1 MLVLVSDL
9 HITDGTTANN
19 VNPEAFDLLGAEILD
34 AVARRGAR
42 EVHLVLLGD
51 ILDLVRSD
59 YWLRLGVPMARR
71 PWGGTLDPLTG
82 MNADRAAIEAQFQ
95 AVLGAILA
103 SPTARALGGMLGTL
117 AAGSVPFRVTY
128 VIGNHERV
136 LWNFPSLRAVVRAA
150 LPEVTDFAA
159 AVDSPEYGLLARH
172 GHEWD
177 EHTHGW
183 RFRREVLQP
192 GERIDRF
199 APEAYQTMAIGEAVT
214 AELMSGLV
222 FHARAL
228 GGPDS
233 LVDLLK
239 EVNNLR
245 PLLDVFAWLDWIAGG
260 RVREHRELLHE
271 SLRRA
276 LDGLLDSTLAR
287 QWDRLET
294 DYLVSG
300 DLVDRL
306 EQARA
311 VLLGPTFDAF
321 RGRVEA
327 LQRAAAAGASAAA
340 RGGRP
345 ARGRALRGRIPGR
358 AHAGRHPAGHLWAHP
373 PRAPRLLRRE
383 YRGHGPDVHQHRHVP
398 AAHHPRARRPQ
409 LRERAAD
416 DDGVR
421 LPRRR
426 GPAGQARRHHVDR
439 HLERHATEALRLTL
453 RQFAVSAR
461 PSLAPHS
468 SRDHTT
474 AT

>member
-95 AVLGAILA
+95 AVLGGILA
-103 SPTARALGGMLGTL
+103 SSTARALGGMLGTL

-327 LQRAAAAGASAAA
+327 LQRLQRLVPALQPAEDGLLAGARSEAVFQ
-340 RGGRP
+340 G
-345 ARGRALRGRIPGR
+345 ALT
-358 AHAGRHPAGHLWAHP
+358 PAGIQ
-373 PRAPRLLRRE
+373 RVI
-383 YRGHGPDVHQHRHVP
+383 YGHTH
-398 AAHHPRARRPQ
+398 RARHDYFAANTEGTVRMYINTGTFLP
-409 LRERAAD
+409 LITRARDGRSFASAQQMTMVFAYRAD
-416 DDGVR
+416 EDRQGKRDGTTSIDIWNGT
-421 LPRRR
+421 RRKLY
-426 GPAGQARRHHVDR
+426 A
-439 HLERHATEALRLTL
+439 
-453 RQFAVSAR
+453 
-461 PSLAPHS
+461 
-468 SRDHTT
+468 
-474 AT
+474 